1 MEKHLINNLLQ
12 DAIALQRSNKYIVW
26 SLTWE
31 DIVEKL
37 PNSQNPLTP
46 NGLNDLDHRLFTNE
60 KPFDRWWSNELLKSI
75 NSKILKSIPS
85 LSKLQKSSSLELLM
99 LYLINPNE
107 EWWNG
112 LAQLFSLAQVSKA
125 NIPSSEIEV
134 SIMDLNLQDQIKE
147 WSGSNENECYGKKL
161 KLTDGFSILNLAN
174 LMGHQTKDPYSSLRA
189 LYFDP
194 IEIIDENFKQDCWRE
209 WLRQINIF
217 QFLPHLFI
225 FTKNY
230 KGDEQSTVIENRIK
244 SLSKKSR
251 KVLETSGEFKN
262 LDKLQKLINPSYEEF
277 FIELKE
283 EIINNNISI
292 PEIGFE
298 LVNSKGVVLSEAEIA
313 WPEIK
318 FAITVYPEDDI
329 FFINE
334 GWEILSIKNPP
345 STIIESL
352 IKKK

>member
-1 MEKHLINNLLQ
+1 
-12 DAIALQRSNKYIVW
+12 
-26 SLTWE
+26 
-31 DIVEKL
+31 
-37 PNSQNPLTP
+37 
-46 NGLNDLDHRLFTNE
+46 
-60 KPFDRWWSNELLKSI
+60 
-75 NSKILKSIPS
+75 
-85 LSKLQKSSSLELLM
+85 
-99 LYLINPNE
+99 
-107 EWWNG
+107 
-112 LAQLFSLAQVSKA
+112 
-125 NIPSSEIEV
+125 
-134 SIMDLNLQDQIKE
+134 
-147 WSGSNENECYGKKL
+147 
-161 KLTDGFSILNLAN
+161 
-174 LMGHQTKDPYSSLRA
+174 
-189 LYFDP
+189 
-194 IEIIDENFKQDCWRE
+194 
-209 WLRQINIF
+209 
-217 QFLPHLFI
+217 
-225 FTKNY
+225 
-230 KGDEQSTVIENRIK
+230 
-244 SLSKKSR
+244 
-251 KVLETSGEFKN
+251 GEFKN